1 MNAAEYL
8 LGFFEM
14 GSSNKANE
22 AGYKFPDVVAAL
34 AEVESAIDSWALA
47 GMDVHLMRQCLARW
61 KSSAINTFTTNTGRV
76 KWSLDGINFKDTEGL
91 LSDGDLMGLQTVAEK
106 MSMSTVEYSETARD
120 RMSKM
125 IDEAIKCGREDD
137 SLPDEL
143 VVYIARLGSE
153 ARTALDEYDLT
164 GDFKLSIAF
173 DRLSNALR
181 VAEAKTKHSET
192 WKTFREQFMI
202 PLLAQVGVNAVVWG
216 LSTAQVL
223 PQIGS

>member
-8 LGFFEM
+8 LNFFEV
-14 GSSNKANE
+14 GTTSKAE
-22 AGYKFPDVVAAL
+22 KYGFKFPDIVAAL
-34 AEVESAIDSWALA
+34 AEIESAIDSWASA
-47 GMDVHLMRQCLARW
+47 GMDVHLMRGCLIRW
-61 KSSAINTFTTNTGRV
+61 KSSALNAFMNNGQL
-76 KWSLDGINFKDTEGL
+76 KWNLNEARFKDTDSR

-125 IDEAIKCGREDD
+125 IDEAIKCVREDD

-143 VVYIARLGSE
+143 VVYIARLVSE

-216 LSTAQVL
+216 LSAAQVL
-223 PQIGS
+223 PQIGN

>member
-14 GSSNKANE
+14 GSSDKPNA
-22 AGYKFPDVVAAL
+22 AGYKFPDIVAAL
-34 AEVESAIDSWALA
+34 VEVESTIDSWALA

-61 KSSAINTFTTNTGRV
+61 KSSAINIFITRNG
-76 KWSLDGINFKDTEGL
+76 GIIWDLSNAGFRRTDIL

-106 MSMSTVEYSETARD
+106 MSMSTVEYSETAREQ
-120 RMSKM
+120 MSRM
-125 IDEAIKCGREDD
+125 IDEAIKCVKEDD
-137 SLPDEL
+137 SLPKEL
-143 VVYIARLGSE
+143 VMYIARLVSE

-164 GDFKLSIAF
+164 GDFKLSVAF

-202 PLLAQVGVNAVVWG
+202 PLLAQVGVNAVVLG
-216 LSTAQVL
+216 LNVAQVF

>member
-8 LGFFEM
+8 LNFFEV
-14 GSSNKANE
+14 GNTDSAAKAGHE
-22 AGYKFPDVVAAL
+22 FPDIVAAL
-34 AEVESAIDSWALA
+34 AEVESAIDSWELA
-47 GMDVHLMRQCLARW
+47 GMDMHLVRGCLGRW
-61 KSSAINTFTTNTGRV
+61 KDSALNAFANNGQIKWNLNESRFKNT
-76 KWSLDGINFKDTEGL
+76 EEL

-120 RMSKM
+120 RMSQM
-125 IDEAIKCGREDD
+125 IDEAIKCVKEDD

-143 VVYIARLGSE
+143 VVYIARLVSE

-164 GDFKLSIAF
+164 GDFKLSVAF
-173 DRLSNALR
+173 DRLFNALR
-181 VAEAKTKHSET
+181 VAEAKTKHSEA

-216 LSTAQVL
+216 LSAAQVL

>member
-8 LGFFEM
+8 LGFFEV
-14 GSSNKANE
+14 GDSYDADK
-22 AGYKFPDVVAAL
+22 AGYRFPDIVAAL

-61 KSSAINTFTTNTGRV
+61 KSSAINIFITHTGRI
-76 KWSLDGINFKDTEGL
+76 KWDLSDAGFKDTDSL

-106 MSMSTVEYSETARD
+106 MSMSTVEYSKTAREQ
-120 RMSKM
+120 MSRM
-125 IDEAIKCGREDD
+125 IDEAIKCIKEDD
-137 SLPDEL
+137 SLPKEL
-143 VVYIARLGSE
+143 VMYIARLVSE

-202 PLLAQVGVNAVVWG
+202 PLLAQVGVNAVV
-216 LSTAQVL
+216 LTLNAAQIL
-223 PQIGS
+223 PQIGN

>member
-120 RMSKM
+120 RN
-125 IDEAIKCGREDD
+125 IGLDD
-137 SLPDEL
+137 
-143 VVYIARLGSE
+143 
-153 ARTALDEYDLT
+153 DLT